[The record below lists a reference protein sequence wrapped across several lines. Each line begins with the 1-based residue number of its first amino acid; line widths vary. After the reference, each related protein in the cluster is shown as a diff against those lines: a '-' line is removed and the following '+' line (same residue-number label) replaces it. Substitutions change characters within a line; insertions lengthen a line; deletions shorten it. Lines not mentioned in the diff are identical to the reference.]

1 MTLSPEDLKAI
12 EKYALQNAVKYG
24 KAPQPK
30 AVMGKVMGEYPQL
43 RVDPN
48 AVSEALESI
57 VSEIAK
63 GNPEAWEARL
73 SEIAPELREA
83 LNVKKEP
90 EKGLKPLDGAEIGK
104 VVMRFAPNPNGP
116 GTLGSAR
123 GMVVNSEYVK
133 MYRGKFIL
141 RFDDTDPDI
150 KRPMLEAYEWFLDDF
165 RWLGVTPDQVVYAS
179 DHFPLYYDYA
189 RKLIEMGKAY
199 VCFCSGGDFKELK
212 DAKKACPHRGVSPEE
227 NKRHWEAMLAGE
239 YEDQQ
244 AVLRIKTDIEYKDP
258 ALRDWAAFRIRKMS
272 HPRPEIGNKYIVW
285 PLLDFAGAI
294 EDHVLGMTHIIRGKD
309 LMDSEKRQDYIY
321 KYLGWKYP
329 RTTHWG
335 RVKIHEFG
343 KFSTSGLKKAIETGE
358 YTGWDDPRL
367 PTIRAIRRR
376 GIQAE
381 ALKKFMIE
389 MGVGMTDVSISMES
403 LYAENRKIVDPI
415 ANRYFF
421 VWNPVELEIT
431 DFEPTVAKLPL
442 HPTDHARG
450 IREVAVGNKVLVCR
464 EDIEKLQV
472 GSILR
477 LKDLCNIEIV
487 SLSPLQAKRSASS
500 LEDLKKMKGK
510 IIHWAPVDGIPVKV
524 RGPDGDIEGI
534 GENGIAAELDK
545 IVQFERFGF
554 CRIDAVD
561 KGKVVAY
568 FAHK

>member
-1 MTLSPEDLKAI
+1 MTLSPEDIKTI

-43 RVDPN
+43 RSDPN

-63 GNPEAWEARL
+63 GNPEAWESRL
-73 SEIAPELREA
+73 SEIAPELIKA

-90 EKGLKPLDGAEIGK
+90 GKGLKPLEGAEIGK

-150 KRPMLEAYEWFLDDF
+150 KRPMLEAYEWYLDDF

-199 VCFCSGGDFKELK
+199 VCFCKGEDFKELK
-212 DAKKACPHRGVSPEE
+212 DAKKACLHRGVSPEE
-227 NKRHWEAMLAGE
+227 NLRHWEAMLAGE

-244 AVLRIKTDIEYKDP
+244 AVLRIRTDIDHKDP
-258 ALRDWAAFRIRKMS
+258 ALRDWAAFRIRKLS

-294 EDHVLGMTHIIRGKD
+294 EDHELGMTHIIRGKD
-309 LMDSEKRQDYIY
+309 LMDSEKRQGYVY
-321 KYLGWKYP
+321 KYFGWKYP

-343 KFSTSGLKKAIETGE
+343 KFSTSGLRKAIEAGE
-358 YTGWDDPRL
+358 YSGWDDPGL

-389 MGVGMTDVSISMES
+389 MGVGTTDVSISMES

-421 VWNPVELEIT
+421 VWNPVELEIA

-464 EDIEKLQV
+464 DDIEKLEV
-472 GSILR
+472 GSTLR
-477 LKDLCNIEIV
+477 LKDLCNIEIT
-487 SLSPLQAKRSASS
+487 SLSSLQAKKSSTS
-500 LEDLKKMKGK
+500 LEDLKKMRGK
-510 IIHWAPVDGIPVKV
+510 IIHWAPVDGIPVRV
-524 RGPDGDIEGI
+524 RGPDSDIEGI
-534 GENGIAAELDK
+534 GENGILVELDK

-554 CRIDAVD
+554 CRIDSVD
-561 KGKVVAY
+561 REKVVAY
-568 FAHK
+568 FTHK

>member
-1 MTLSPEDLKAI
+1 MTLSPEDIKTI

-43 RVDPN
+43 RSDPN
-48 AVSEALESI
+48 VVSEALESI

-63 GNPEAWEARL
+63 GNPEAWESKL
-73 SEIAPELREA
+73 SEIAPELIKA

-90 EKGLKPLDGAEIGK
+90 EKGLKPLEGAEIGK

-150 KRPMLEAYEWFLDDF
+150 KRPMLEAYEWYLDDF
-165 RWLGVTPDQVVYAS
+165 RWLGVTPDQVVYVS

-199 VCFCSGGDFKELK
+199 VCFCKGEDFKELK
-212 DAKKACPHRGVSPEE
+212 DAKKACLHRGVSPEE
-227 NKRHWEAMLAGE
+227 NLRHWEAMLAGE

-244 AVLRIKTDIEYKDP
+244 AVLRIRTDIDHKDP
-258 ALRDWAAFRIRKMS
+258 ALRDWAAFRIRKLS

-294 EDHVLGMTHIIRGKD
+294 EDHELGMTHIIRGKD
-309 LMDSEKRQDYIY
+309 LMDSEKRQGYVY
-321 KYLGWKYP
+321 KYFGWKYP

-343 KFSTSGLKKAIETGE
+343 KFSTSGLRKAIEAGE
-358 YTGWDDPRL
+358 YSGWDDPGL

-389 MGVGMTDVSISMES
+389 MGVGTTDVSISMES

-421 VWNPVELEIT
+421 VWNPVELEIA

-464 EDIEKLQV
+464 DDIEKLEV
-472 GSILR
+472 GSTLR
-477 LKDLCNIEIV
+477 LKDLCNIEIT
-487 SLSPLQAKRSASS
+487 SLSPLRAKKSLTS

-510 IIHWAPVDGIPVKV
+510 IIHWAPVDGIPVRV
-524 RGPDGDIEGI
+524 RGLDSDIEGI
-534 GENGIAAELDK
+534 GENGILAELDK

-554 CRIDAVD
+554 CRIDSVD
-561 KGKVVAY
+561 REKVVAY

>member
-1 MTLSPEDLKAI
+1 MTLSPEDLKTI

-30 AVMGKVMGEYPQL
+30 AVMGKVMGECPQL
-43 RVDPN
+43 RSDPN

-63 GNPEAWEARL
+63 GKPEAWENRL
-73 SEIAPELREA
+73 SEIAPELIEA
-83 LNVKKEP
+83 LNIKKEP
-90 EKGLKPLDGAEIGK
+90 EKGLKPLEGAEMGK

-189 RKLIEMGKAY
+189 RKLIEMDKAY
-199 VCFCSGGDFKELK
+199 VCFCTGEDFKELK
-212 DAKKACPHRGVSPEE
+212 DAKKACPHRGINPEE
-227 NKRHWEAMLAGE
+227 NMRQWEKMLAGD

-244 AVLRIKTDIEYKDP
+244 AVLRIKTDIEHKDP

-272 HPRPEIGNKYIVW
+272 HPRTEIGNKYIVW

-309 LMDSEKRQDYIY
+309 LMDSEKRQGYIY
-321 KYLGWKYP
+321 KYFGWKYP

-389 MGVGMTDVSISMES
+389 MGVGLTDVSISMES

-450 IREVAVGNKVLVCR
+450 IREVAVGDKVFVSR
-464 EDIEKLQV
+464 DDIEKLEI
-472 GSILR
+472 GSTLR
-477 LKDLCNIEIV
+477 LKDLCNIEIT
-487 SLSPLQAKRSASS
+487 SLSPLQAKKSATS

-510 IIHWAPVDGIPVKV
+510 IIHWSPVDGIPVKV
-524 RGPDGDIEGI
+524 CGPDGDIKGI

-561 KGKVVAY
+561 KGEVVAY

>member
-1 MTLSPEDLKAI
+1 MTLSPEDLKTI

-30 AVMGKVMGEYPQL
+30 AVMGKVMGECPQL
-43 RVDPN
+43 RADPN

-63 GNPEAWEARL
+63 GKPEDWEIRL
-73 SEIAPELREA
+73 SEIAPELIEA
-83 LNVKKEP
+83 LSVKKEP
-90 EKGLKPLDGAEIGK
+90 EKGLKPLEGAEMGK

-133 MYRGKFIL
+133 IYKGKFIL

-165 RWLGVTPDQVVYAS
+165 RWLGVIPDQVVYAS

-189 RKLIEMGKAY
+189 RKLIEMGEAY

-227 NKRHWEAMLAGE
+227 NLRQWDKMLAGE

-244 AVLRIKTDIEYKDP
+244 AVLRIKTDIEHKDP
-258 ALRDWAAFRIRKMS
+258 AMRDWGAFRIRKMS

-309 LMDSEKRQDYIY
+309 LMDSEKRQGYIY
-321 KYLGWKYP
+321 KYLGWTYP

-376 GIQAE
+376 GIQAD

-389 MGVGMTDVSISMES
+389 MGVGTTDVSISMES

-421 VWNPVELEIT
+421 VWNPIELDIT

-450 IREVAVGNKVLVCR
+450 IREVAVGNRMLVCR
-464 EDIEKLQV
+464 DDIEKLQV
-472 GSILR
+472 GSVLR
-477 LKDLCNIEIV
+477 LKDLCNIEIT
-487 SLSPLQAKRSASS
+487 SLSPLQAKKSATS

-510 IIHWAPVDGIPVKV
+510 IIQWVPEDGIPVKV
-524 RGPDGDIEGI
+524 RSPDGDIDGI
-534 GENGIAAELDK
+534 GENGIASELDK
-545 IVQFERFGF
+545 VVQFERFGF
-554 CRIDAVD
+554 CRIDAVE
-561 KGKVVAY
+561 GGCVVAY

>member
-1 MTLSPEDLKAI
+1 MTLSPEDLKTI

-63 GNPEAWEARL
+63 GNPEAWENRL
-73 SEIAPELREA
+73 SEIAPELIEA
-83 LNVKKEP
+83 LSVKKEP
-90 EKGLKPLDGAEIGK
+90 EKGLKPLEGAELGK

-116 GTLGSAR
+116 GTLGSSR

-212 DAKKACPHRGVSPEE
+212 DAKKACLHRGVSPEE
-227 NKRHWEAMLAGE
+227 NLRHWEKMLAGE

-321 KYLGWKYP
+321 RYFGWEYP

-450 IREVAVGNKVLVCR
+450 IREVAVGNNVLVCR

-477 LKDLCNIEIV
+477 LKDLCNIEIT
-487 SLSPLQAKRSASS
+487 SLSPLQAKKSATT

-510 IIHWAPVDGIPVKV
+510 IVHWAPVDGIPVKV
-524 RGPDGDIEGI
+524 RGPEGDIEGI
-534 GENGIAAELDK
+534 GENGITAELDK

-561 KGKVVAY
+561 RGKVVAY
-568 FAHK
+568 FSHK